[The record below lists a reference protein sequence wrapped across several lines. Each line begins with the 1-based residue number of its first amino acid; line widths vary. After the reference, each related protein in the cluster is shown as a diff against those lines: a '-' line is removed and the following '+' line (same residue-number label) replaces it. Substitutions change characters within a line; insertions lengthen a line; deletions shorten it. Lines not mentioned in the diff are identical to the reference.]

1 MHLPCGSWNVRLVVT
16 MFESLPSIWNFP
28 QYWNHIR
35 FWESRVRFA
44 YKLQNLFS
52 FFCCEFAG
60 NHKLAFEWWYK
71 RTLVCQFRVNCR
83 LNNSLLPV
91 VCGYHGKK
99 LKRKQCVLK
108 KLNTQERSQLSIYYS
123 LYGYQVM
130 IGFLCSIF
138 WSIEVVLKHT
148 IENEFWILN
157 IKGIVMPALSHG

>member
-1 MHLPCGSWNVRLVVT
+1 MHLPCGSWNVRLVVA
-16 MFESLPSIWNFP
+16 MFESLPSLWNFP
-28 QYWNHIR
+28 QYWNHVG

-44 YKLQNLFS
+44 YKLQNFFP

-60 NHKLAFEWWYK
+60 KNKLAFEWRYK
-71 RTLVCQFRVNCR
+71 RTLMCQFR
-83 LNNSLLPV
+83 LNNSLSPMV
-91 VCGYHGKK
+91 SGYHGKK

-108 KLNTQERSQLSIYYS
+108 NLNTHERPQLSIYYS

-138 WSIEVVLKHT
+138 RSIEVVLKYA

-157 IKGIVMPALSHG
+157 IKGIVMSALSHG